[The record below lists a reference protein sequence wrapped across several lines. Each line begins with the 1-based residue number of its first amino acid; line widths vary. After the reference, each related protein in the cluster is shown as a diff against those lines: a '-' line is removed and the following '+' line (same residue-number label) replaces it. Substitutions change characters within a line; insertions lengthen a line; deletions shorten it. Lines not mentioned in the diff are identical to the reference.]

1 MLHQD
6 FLAVLN
12 YFHSFFFL
20 HLSETALKL
29 DTLVGDIEDAMS
41 SSLNKNRRK
50 HSSKQRSE
58 VHDFIYYQLQICS
71 ECSLFN
77 CYFSYLQEMH
87 LIAIETRGQT
97 ENVLTFITKTH
108 PQWTCLVSAVDHR
121 VDRALAI

>member
-1 MLHQD
+1 MPHQVLL
-6 FLAVLN
+6 FLQN
-12 YFHSFFFL
+12 NFL